1 MTNSTMDGNSANPQS
16 ELLERLRADFPE
28 VFSDGKVDP
37 DKLRSTLGDFTTTS
51 SERYGLSWAGKTDCF
66 RHIQEPT
73 TETLRPD
80 RESSVDWDTTK
91 NLFIEGDN
99 LETLKVLQKAYYGK
113 VKMIYIDPPYNTGS
127 DSFVYPDKFQE
138 SKGEYESRA
147 GNIDA
152 EGNLTRDG
160 FWRKNTKDSGHYHS
174 NWLSM
179 IYPRLFLARNLLRN
193 DGVIFVSIDD
203 NEVHNLR
210 MVMDEIFGEEN
221 FVSQMIWQKRKGG
234 GNDSRF
240 LAVDHEYILVY

>member
-1 MTNSTMDGNSANPQS
+1 MDGNSTNPQS

-37 DKLRSTLGDFTTTS
+37 DKLRSILGDFTTAS

-147 GNIDA
+147 GNID
-152 EGNLTRDG
+152 EEWNLTRDG

-174 NWLSM
+174 N
-179 IYPRLFLARNLLRN
+179 
-193 DGVIFVSIDD
+193 
-203 NEVHNLR
+203 
-210 MVMDEIFGEEN
+210 
-221 FVSQMIWQKRKGG
+221 
-234 GNDSRF
+234 
-240 LAVDHEYILVY
+240 

>member
-1 MTNSTMDGNSANPQS
+1 MDGSSTNPQL
-16 ELLERLRADFPE
+16 ELLERLRMDFPE
-28 VFSDGKVDP
+28 VFSDGKIDP
-37 DKLRSTLGDFTTTS
+37 SKLRSTLGDFTADA

-80 RESSVDWDTTK
+80 HEASVDWDTTK

-138 SKGEYESRA
+138 SKAEYESRA
-147 GNIDA
+147 GDMDE

-160 FWRKNTKDSGHYHS
+160 FWRKNTKDNGHYHS

-179 IYPRLFLARNLLRN
+179 IYPRLFLARNLLRS

-210 MVMDEIFGEEN
+210 IIMDEIFGEEN
-221 FVSQMIWQKRKGG
+221 FISNI
-234 GNDSRF
+234 
-240 LAVDHEYILVY
+240 AVQSNPRGRQSDTFVATVHDYVLIY